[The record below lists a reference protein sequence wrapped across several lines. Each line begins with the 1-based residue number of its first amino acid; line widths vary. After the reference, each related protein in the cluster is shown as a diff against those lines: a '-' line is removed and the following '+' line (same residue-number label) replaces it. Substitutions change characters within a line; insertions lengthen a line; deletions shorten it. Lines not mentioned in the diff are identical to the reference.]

1 MKKILNVTLIENTNK
16 QEFVDSF
23 DKETQ
28 ADFWNM
34 LGELPTLICMN
45 VEESF
50 ISEFKNDA
58 RVVLAEE
65 RPVAYPA
72 ALPATYTMTKN
83 ITGVAPVTTENGAN
97 YAPLQFYYDTNQIQS
112 QDTVGSNVWTDTVDS
127 IYSAT
132 YSTRWTGKNVDIVTI
147 ESGYGEP
154 PSVALQGIHNTH
166 PDFKDPDNLSASRV
180 VAMNWTDL
188 EDAAN
193 NQITSNR
200 VFASHAMGVLSA
212 AAGTVCGFAK
222 KANLRA
228 SYLTNEDGDIEVINA
243 IISWHNSKTFNPTT
257 LVKNPTIVIGEW
269 QYLQDRKKAIKID
282 DILSITTQQGV
293 VNRPGASWGSD
304 FTPFTER
311 NIIPFQVYNV
321 STTTYEWRIVFP
333 TQSQYSSLQTAVTN
347 LWNAGIIFINAAG
360 NNGGVYTKI
369 ESAFQT
375 YCTTSANP
383 QVITITY
390 DIANSAP
397 TTEGVTTWYN
407 FVPYGPHGVTNAID
421 VAAGQNSEA
430 SPILDAYTNRG
441 PGIDIV
447 GLGANTWTAYPAKT
461 YADGSWG
468 MFSGTSCATPTVVG
482 KAACLMEEYFT
493 YNNVWPT
500 PAQTKSI
507 LLSEAKRCVEGV
519 VTTTWNN
526 VSNASIT
533 ISSKESKSK
542 SLARIT
548 NGAGANGA
556 YQFTELAG
564 TTNLRAFINASEF
577 NTSNT
582 KGKRPF
588 AGVVYPRPNLKI
600 GNELIIDK
608 LSIGP
613 IPTVS
618 ITVTSTAFVTGGSI
632 PLANRAISAGGS
644 NTSPQL
650 SWSVTGSTSDVA
662 YYEVYAEES
671 ISPYPILWDVTAIPV
686 GTTSIVTNGD
696 WPVGTTINTIDAL
709 QRSNG
714 YYGPRPTANTGVHTY
729 FYTVAAVHSNG
740 SYLGAGLL
748 SGIIN
753 TNTPQTYA
761 LNLSVVGGSSSNY
774 TISGSHRSGSIAS
787 GTTDPAI
794 VVNTGDTLNFVV
806 ASGAGLASHPFW
818 IKTTAVTGTGSG
830 VTTGTVSGQ
839 GRTTTGTTSWN
850 TTGVTPGTY
859 HYICQN
865 HGSMTGTITVRA
877 ATA

>member
-1 MKKILNVTLIENTNK
+1 MKKILNVILIENTNK

-23 DKETQ
+23 NKETQ

-34 LGELPTLICMN
+34 LSELPTLICMN

-58 RVVLAEE
+58 RVVLVEE
-65 RPVAYPA
+65 RPIAYPA

-83 ITGVAPVTTENGAN
+83 ITGIAPVTTENGAN

-112 QDTVGSNVWTDTVDS
+112 QDTVGSNVWTDTQDS
-127 IYSAT
+127 IYNAT
-132 YSTRWTGKNVDIVTI
+132 YSTTWTGKNVDIVTI
-147 ESGYGEP
+147 EVGSSDDPG
-154 PSVALQGIHNTH
+154 VALQGVHNTH

-200 VFASHAMGVLSA
+200 VFSSHGMGVLSA
-212 AAGTVCGFAK
+212 AAGTICGFAK

-228 SYLTNEDGDIEVINA
+228 AYQTSEDGDIEIINA
-243 IISWHNSKTFNPTT
+243 VISWHNSKTFNPNT

-269 QYLQDRKKAIKID
+269 QYLQERKKAIKID
-282 DILSITTQQGV
+282 DILSITNQNGV
-293 VNRPGASWGSD
+293 VNRPSTTWGSD
-304 FTPFTER
+304 FTPFIER
-311 NIIPFQVYNV
+311 NIIPFQVYN
-321 STTTYEWRIVFP
+321 TTTSTYEWRIVFP
-333 TQSQYSSLQTAVTN
+333 SQSSYSSLQTALPS
-347 LWNAGIIFINAAG
+347 LWNAGIIFICAAG

-369 ESAFQT
+369 ESALQT

-390 DIANSAP
+390 GTANSAP
-397 TTEGVTTWYN
+397 TVEAVTTWYN
-407 FVPYGPHGVTNAID
+407 FIPYGPNGVTNAID
-421 VAAGQNSEA
+421 VAAGKNSEA
-430 SPILDAYTNRG
+430 TPILDSYTNRG

-447 GLGANTWTAYPAKT
+447 GLGANTWTSYPATT
-461 YADGSWG
+461 YLDGKWG
-468 MFSGTSCATPTVVG
+468 MFSGTSCAAPTVVG

-500 PAQTKSI
+500 PAQTKSM
-507 LLSEAKRCVEGV
+507 LLNEAKRCVEGV
-519 VTTTWNN
+519 LTTTWSN
-526 VSNASIT
+526 VSAASIA
-533 ISSKESKSK
+533 ISSKESESK

-548 NGAGANGA
+548 SGTGGNGGYA
-556 YQFTELAG
+556 FTELAG
-564 TTNLRAFINASEF
+564 TTNLRAFLNASQF

-588 AGVVYPRPNLKI
+588 TGVVYPRPNLKI
-600 GNELIIDK
+600 GNALIIDK
-608 LSIGP
+608 LSIGS
-613 IPTVS
+613 IPTVN
-618 ITVTSTAFVTGGSI
+618 ITVTSTAFAEGGSI

-650 SWSVTGSTSDVA
+650 SWSATGSTGDVG
-662 YYEVYAEES
+662 YYEIYAFES
-671 ISPYPILWDVTAIPV
+671 NAPDVLWDITAIPV
-686 GTTSIVTNGD
+686 GTTSIITNGT
-696 WPVGTTINTIDAL
+696 WPAGTTINTIDAL

-714 YYGPRPTANTGVHTY
+714 YYGPRPTANTGLHTY
-729 FYTVAAVHSNG
+729 YYSVAAVHNNG
-740 SYLGAGLL
+740 SYLGFGQL

-753 TNTPQTYA
+753 TNTPQTYT

-806 ASGAGLASHPFW
+806 ASGAGLTNHPFW

-865 HGSMTGTITVRA
+865 HSSMTGTITVRA